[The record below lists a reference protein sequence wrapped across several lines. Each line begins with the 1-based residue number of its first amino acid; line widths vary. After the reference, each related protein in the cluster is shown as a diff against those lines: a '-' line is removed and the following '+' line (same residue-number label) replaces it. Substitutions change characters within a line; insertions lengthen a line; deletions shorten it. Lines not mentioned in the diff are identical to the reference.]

1 MQQKWKCIIAN
12 WINCYFYD
20 NNNKNY
26 FELNHKSL
34 LNIIYQLRENFNLDE
49 SKSSIFSGHS
59 LEEFIQEKYPGFRFE
74 NGTVEAYNEEEIYI
88 AASLLLFFVCVN
100 SKDVDIK
107 SAMCSK
113 LSTSDQEI
121 ILKFSK
127 SLMKCS
133 LVSSSDVIAAIT
145 EACGPD
151 MANGEGSSGQ
161 VTVAETPPALR
172 SLHSEVRRLQAALEA
187 ERFDR
192 NYLQDELTRT
202 NLKVEKLLKDKEKY
216 KLDIVNLKAKIS
228 MCCGQESEAR
238 EGETKNSE
246 TAKFTKQ
253 LEQMEQRVI
262 DVQEQLE
269 EAQHERDMLKAK
281 LDDLKGECD
290 RLLMV
295 NQQETSRAAQLAE
308 ELEAEKRQSQTLREL
323 VVELRQHNHR
333 NGLDSSMLE
342 CDDTD
347 TSVTSLQRSFSVCSE
362 VCANVVEVQLGEE
375 RAKSLA
381 LKQQIQMLQDQMNE
395 QLQTI
400 EKFKEI
406 ISEKDDYIFNLKHRI
421 NEEIEEKNNLKHYF
435 DREVTKLN
443 NSVNELEQKIKD
455 NNEHS
460 RQIIEKKI
468 QEIQI
473 IQEEKLSLLQS
484 LSDETTKLENIIKD
498 LKMEIN
504 AEKTSKI
511 KMKDDYENHIMK
523 LKEKVLNRNNEL
535 VELQNN
541 VLQKSEMIERLS
553 LELRKE
559 REIKDETINKHNN
572 DIAFLN
578 AQKISVE
585 KELQNKCT
593 EVTELLKQIRQ
604 RDDSIKDM
612 AKDLKY
618 AKESASKLIEDCK
631 ILEETR
637 QTLLNDIQNRQ
648 VSAEKMRKEFD
659 NLTNKHCEEKDKLQY
674 KFDEM
679 CAMVKSLQTQLQNEI
694 DFKMGIQHDL
704 EKTQGVITKLSN
716 TNTKL
721 HSELTEI
728 NTKLEEKDGIVKE
741 KELALNVEKETYS
754 RLKQEYDH
762 VKVEL
767 DKLSSDVALKD
778 KTIQEC
784 EDKLQKLNKSFQE
797 EVSNREKIIDSLKED
812 LKQVV
817 VQKESF
823 QDSIKTLS
831 HENNKL
837 VKSFNEKCSY
847 VSQLESERE
856 TLSKKMEEKGATINM
871 LEQKLNDKMLAF
883 VQIENNFG
891 IEISKLVTKVS
902 ETEKI
907 LKEIRT
913 QSDSIIEKNETQI
926 QKLNGDIFKLQGK
939 IEASVK
945 EKTKLESEK
954 ERLEQKLEEITLYNS
969 NIVKECQD
977 NCKTMEK
984 QLEKLKHETVIKD
997 KEINDLNRKN
1007 ILLSSSI
1014 KEKEKE
1020 LSILQDTNLEWKT
1033 KKDIMDEYLKNE
1045 NERLLTM
1052 LEEQSN
1058 KNKEIEEE
1066 LKVKVQTIYRLEEKL
1081 YAFESNIGTLE
1092 KEKDNYLTILAKL
1105 EKKENEL
1112 ENEKMCLEREKE
1124 RLVVERNEIQ
1134 SKFEIL
1140 KKEFCD
1146 VENEM
1151 IKLKEEKS
1159 ELLNVIEKNKS
1170 VISEM
1175 EKNIQS
1181 ELNDKEELCH
1191 ALTVEK
1197 SKLSTECTLLQEQQ
1211 LKDAKTI
1218 AKQSKE
1224 LNELQ
1229 QELNTYSN
1237 RMKYLEKAKTEQ
1249 DSFITTM
1256 EQQKNCLE
1264 TEKEHLTNEKR
1275 NYLNEIAK
1283 LKEEIEVL
1291 KNAELPKLKEENL
1304 NLTKIVEENK
1314 TVIDDLEKRLKH
1326 ESGQNDILRQNYD
1339 SDKINLL
1346 NNCESLQKN
1355 VDKAEQELQNRNI
1368 QMNQLKDE
1376 LEAYISKAETLE
1388 EELKQSER
1396 KLIEINEQRDTK
1408 LKDLTKDLENERAKT
1423 LQYKKEIGSKDDII
1437 SGLEQRLGE
1446 IEKVKKE
1453 IETLR
1458 KENEEFIETLRRKE
1472 EECTL
1477 LQSEN
1482 DEWKIKKD
1490 MLEVEFES
1498 EKNALQHAL
1507 KLQMENNQK
1516 LERDV
1521 LLKEQYLKEIE
1532 EKLKVH
1538 DITINELKSCKNVQ
1552 DKLVL
1557 DLEKEKTKL
1566 KDENGAL
1573 ESEKCRLVQEKN
1585 EYMTKLNK
1593 LQTEFDVLKNE
1604 KLTKL
1609 KEENLQL
1616 TSIVENNKTVIST
1629 LERLI
1634 KAELEQNELLRKDYS
1649 LEKLELV
1656 QKCKFLQ
1663 ENHTKVE
1670 QELEKRNTEINALKG
1685 EIRLVTS
1692 GAKGHEDNLR
1702 YNNEQLTKIIEEKDA
1717 AIHQMN
1723 EVLLKEK
1730 IFREEYQKQIELK
1743 ENNIYELQQK
1753 LKELEDEVRT
1763 MDVLRSEN
1771 KELVKHVKQIESN
1784 AASSQEN
1791 YQNQKC
1797 CQADKHQLDLHPQ
1810 VDTTSSTNHT
1820 HSSMESNKTISD
1832 LEKIL
1837 NDKNR
1842 TITALQCDITF
1853 LKSLMAESENKVL
1866 DVTKELE
1873 ISTENCQQLSNQLKK
1888 IVHQK
1893 NEEIS
1898 DLKRQVSK
1906 MSATENRAS
1915 QIIKVSAKYQE
1926 MILKRIA
1933 EIKCNTV
1940 LKELTN
1946 FGNAT
1951 NCDNDLKRSLNAG
1964 TITMEDLEN
1973 FLETTDRHLRRC
1985 SEKRIALQKERDR
1998 LVEVNRINESEIINI
2013 KKFLTELSL
2022 SVKTFNSVKDIYTQ
2036 KLSRVVSLQ
2045 RTVRREV
2052 LSMEGRLTDSAMC
2065 KLERGYAAVL
2075 QDLVECTMNLERWV
2089 ERSIAR
2095 AISAEKI
2102 KQAFTSENERA
2113 SLAPSTFQNASLEVQ
2128 MDELEKSFHKLLEEV
2143 ARAQK
2148 GDGAKDAQSLTVQE
2162 LRAEYEDKLT
2172 RMKAKMKELYYEQID
2187 IFKAKQREEIIMLEQ
2202 ELQKTRDKLE
2212 ESSKAYEEHIRS
2224 LSIELWKLGEKFLD
2238 KKDEAEWLRRKQR
2251 SESLMSLQHVHS
2263 TGLTAHPE
2271 VSSRASD
2278 THSLRSLPVNINK
2291 KREGRGL
2298 HMSDE
2303 EGEVFDN
2310 RCLRELA
2317 TPRRSSPQRLSEL
2330 RYRNSLCPPHLK
2342 SSYPAETQFV
2352 PALHEDDIK
2361 AGPTNSSV
2369 GVRQQRK
2376 EVGITAYKKPGPPTP
2391 SKQAGRLSAT
2401 DSELRESL
2409 RVEADPHASR
2419 KTATPSRLRSF
2430 FGTAR
2435 NDTIE
2440 GTPRSRRLSN
2450 FFRKK

>member
-26 FELNHKSL
+26 FELSHESL
-34 LNIIYQLRENFNLDE
+34 LNIIYQLRENFKLDE

-59 LEEFIQEKYPGFRFE
+59 LEEFIEEKYPGFKFE
-74 NGTVEAYNEEEIYI
+74 SGTVEANNEEETYI

-151 MANGEGSSGQ
+151 MANGEGGSGE

-172 SLHSEVRRLQAALEA
+172 SLHGEVRRLQAALDA

-202 NLKVEKLLKDKEKY
+202 NLKLEKLLKDKEKY

-228 MCCGQESEAR
+228 MCCGQEAEAR
-238 EGETKNSE
+238 RGETESSE

-253 LEQMEQRVI
+253 LEQMEQRMI
-262 DVQEQLE
+262 DSQEQLE

-281 LDDLKGECD
+281 LDELKGECD

-295 NQQETSRAAQLAE
+295 NQQETSRAAQLAD
-308 ELEAEKRQSQTLREL
+308 ELEAEKRQSQALREL

-342 CDDTD
+342 CDDPD
-347 TSVTSLQRSFSVCSE
+347 TSVSSLQRSFSVCSE

-381 LKQQIQMLQDQMNE
+381 LKQQVQMLQDQINE

-400 EKFKEI
+400 ENFKATI
-406 ISEKDDYIFNLKHRI
+406 ADKNDNIFNLKLRI
-421 NEEIEEKNNLKHYF
+421 NEQIEEKNNLKRYF
-435 DREVTKLN
+435 DCEVTKLN

-455 NNEHS
+455 DSEHS
-460 RQIIEKKI
+460 RRIIDKKM
-468 QEIQI
+468 QEIQA

-498 LKMEIN
+498 LKIEIDV
-504 AEKTSKI
+504 ERTSKI
-511 KMKDDYENHIMK
+511 KMRDDYENHIMK

-541 VLQKSEMIERLS
+541 VLQKSEMIEQLS

-559 REIKDETINKHNN
+559 REIKDETVNKHNN
-572 DIAFLN
+572 DLAFLN

-585 KELQNKCT
+585 NDLQNKCT

-604 RDDSIKDM
+604 RDTCIEDM

-631 ILEETR
+631 ILEEIK
-637 QTLLNDIQNRQ
+637 QTLLNDIQNRES
-648 VSAEKMRKEFD
+648 SAQKMRKEFE

-679 CAMVKSLQTQLQNEI
+679 CAMVNSLQTQLQDEI
-694 DFKMGIQHDL
+694 DFKIRIQHEL
-704 EKTQGVITKLSN
+704 ENAQGVVTKLSN

-721 HSELTEI
+721 HSELTEM
-728 NTKLEEKDGIVKE
+728 TSKLQENHGILKE
-741 KELALNVEKETYS
+741 KELFLNEEKEKYI

-767 DKLSSDVALKD
+767 DKLSNDVALKD

-784 EDKLQKLNKSFQE
+784 EDKLQKLNQSLQE
-797 EVSNREKIIDSLKED
+797 EVSNKEKIIDSLKED
-812 LKQVV
+812 LKHVIT
-817 VQKESF
+817 QKETL

-831 HENNKL
+831 FENNKL

-847 VSQLESERE
+847 VSLLESERE
-856 TLSKKMEEKGATINM
+856 TLSQKMEEKGATIHM

-883 VQIENNFG
+883 VQIEDNFR

-902 ETEKI
+902 ETEKM
-907 LKEIRT
+907 LKEVRT
-913 QSDSIIEKNETQI
+913 QSDSIIENNESRI
-926 QKLNGDIFKLQGK
+926 QKLNGDIFKLQGQ

-969 NIVKECQD
+969 NIVRECQD

-984 QLEKLKHETVIKD
+984 HLENLKHEIVVKD
-997 KEINDLNRKN
+997 KEINDLTRKN

-1014 KEKEKE
+1014 TEKEKE
-1020 LSILQDTNLEWKT
+1020 LSILQDSNQEWQT

-1045 NERLLTM
+1045 KDRLHTM
-1052 LEEQSN
+1052 LEEQIN

-1066 LKVKVQTIYRLEEKL
+1066 LKVKAQTIYRLEEKL
-1081 YAFESNIGTLE
+1081 KAFESNIGTLE
-1092 KEKDNYLTILAKL
+1092 KEKENYLTILAKL
-1105 EKKENEL
+1105 EKQQNEI
-1112 ENEKMCLEREKE
+1112 ENEKTCLERERE
-1124 RLVVERNEIQ
+1124 RLIIERNEVQ
-1134 SKFEIL
+1134 SKLVTL
-1140 KKEFCD
+1140 KKEFGD
-1146 VENEM
+1146 VESEM
-1151 IKLKEEKS
+1151 IKLKEEKL
-1159 ELLNVIEKNKS
+1159 ELLHVIEKNKS

-1181 ELNDKEELCH
+1181 GLNDKEELCH

-1211 LKDAKTI
+1211 VKDAEKI
-1218 AKQSKE
+1218 EKLSKE
-1224 LNELQ
+1224 LNEYQ
-1229 QELNTYSN
+1229 KELNTYSN
-1237 RMKYLEKAKTEQ
+1237 KIQYLEKAKTEQ
-1249 DSFITTM
+1249 DSVITTM
-1256 EQQKNCLE
+1256 EQQKHCLE
-1264 TEKEHLTNEKR
+1264 IEKEHLMNEKI
-1275 NYLNEIAK
+1275 NYLNEITK
-1283 LKEEIEVL
+1283 LEEEMDVL
-1291 KNAELPKLKEENL
+1291 KNTEIPKLREENL
-1304 NLTKIVEENK
+1304 CLSNIIEENK
-1314 TVIDDLEKRLKH
+1314 IAIDVLEKRLEH
-1326 ESGQNDILRQNYD
+1326 ELGQNDKLRQNYD
-1339 SDKINLL
+1339 SDKINVLSK
-1346 NNCESLQKN
+1346 CDSLQKN
-1355 VDKAEQELQNRNI
+1355 IDKMEQELKNRNI
-1368 QMNQLKDE
+1368 QLKELKGE
-1376 LEAYISKAETLE
+1376 LEVYISKAKTFE
-1388 EELKQSER
+1388 EELKRSKREFI
-1396 KLIEINEQRDTK
+1396 KINEERDIK
-1408 LKDLTKDLENERAKT
+1408 LQDLTKDLESERTIT
-1423 LQYKKEIGSKDDII
+1423 LQYKKEIESKDDII
-1437 SGLEQRLGE
+1437 SDLKQQL
-1446 IEKVKKE
+1446 VE
-1453 IETLR
+1453 IETAKKELETLR
-1458 KENEEFIETLRRKE
+1458 IEKEEFTETLRRKE

-1490 MLEVEFES
+1490 MLEVEFKS
-1498 EKNALQHAL
+1498 EKNALEHAL

-1516 LERDV
+1516 LESN
-1521 LLKEQYLKEIE
+1521 LQLKEEYLKEIE
-1532 EKLKVH
+1532 EKLKLH
-1538 DITINELKSCKNVQ
+1538 DITINELQSCNSVQ

-1557 DLEKEKTKL
+1557 DLEQETIKL
-1566 KDENGAL
+1566 KDENEAL
-1573 ESEKCRLVQEKN
+1573 ESEKCILVQKKN

-1593 LQTEFDVLKNE
+1593 LQTEFDILKNE
-1604 KLTKL
+1604 ELTKL

-1616 TSIVENNKTVIST
+1616 TSIVENNNTVIST

-1634 KAELEQNELLRKDYS
+1634 KKELEQNEVLRKDFS

-1663 ENHTKVE
+1663 EDHTKVE
-1670 QELEKRNTEINALKG
+1670 QELEKRNTEINALKE
-1685 EIRLVTS
+1685 EIRVVTLE
-1692 GAKGHEDNLR
+1692 AKCREENLR

-1717 AIHQMN
+1717 TILQMN

-1753 LKELEDEVRT
+1753 LKGLEDEV
-1763 MDVLRSEN
+1763 DVLRTEN
-1771 KELVKHVKQIESN
+1771 KQLFKHVKQIESN
-1784 AASSQEN
+1784 AASSQEKS
-1791 YQNQKC
+1791 QNQQC
-1797 CQADKHQLDLHPQ
+1797 CSQAEKYQCDLHSK

-1820 HSSMESNKTISD
+1820 HSSVESNKTISD

-1842 TITALQCDITF
+1842 TITTLQTDITF
-1853 LKSLMAESENKVL
+1853 LKSLLAESENKVL
-1866 DVTKELE
+1866 DVSKELE
-1873 ISTENCQQLSNQLKK
+1873 ISKENCQQLSNQLKK
-1888 IVHQK
+1888 IVYQK

-1898 DLKRQVSK
+1898 ELKKQVSK

-1915 QIIKVSAKYQE
+1915 QIIRVSAKYQE
-1926 MILKRIA
+1926 IILKRIA

-1946 FGNAT
+1946 FGNTA

-2013 KKFLTELSL
+2013 KKFLTELSV
-2022 SVKTFNSVKDIYTQ
+2022 SVKTFNSVKDVYTQ
-2036 KLSRVVSLQ
+2036 KLSRVVSIQ

-2089 ERSIAR
+2089 ERSIGR

-2143 ARAQK
+2143 ARAQR
-2148 GDGAKDAQSLTVQE
+2148 GDGAKDTQSLTVQE

-2224 LSIELWKLGEKFLD
+2224 LSIELWKLGEKFLN

-2263 TGLTAHPE
+2263 TGLVAQPE

-2291 KREGRGL
+2291 KRVGCGL

-2310 RCLRELA
+2310 RCLRELE

-2352 PALHEDDIK
+2352 PALHEEDIK

-2401 DSELRESL
+2401 DSELRESV

-2419 KTATPSRLRSF
+2419 KTTTPSRLRSF

-2435 NDTIE
+2435 NDAVE